1 MKKILTALL
10 FPTIVLSQT
19 TKEVER
25 DRLFRTPSPESL
37 SPGDLN
43 ANEEVFLFNE
53 SLLTEDKG
61 GYNEAFYTGNDDNR
75 FSLGYQFSTNYEDF
89 TELSSLEIIFS
100 KQLQRYSEV
109 WISGILKR
117 TTGKYKAMAE
127 EIQTSNGDVKRSDSQ
142 QSFTT
147 VGVGGGYRFKALAK
161 AWGTDRIFETIDA
174 YLTYNRHLD
183 GATDERY
190 QGFGM
195 LADYGLHYRS
205 TESFYYGGKLSYN
218 IAALERPAEDD
229 EKLQDRS
236 LVFGWLALG
245 FELGYYY

>member
-1 MKKILTALL
+1 MKLKLILLL
-10 FPTIVLSQT
+10 FPALALSQAA
-19 TKEVER
+19 KEVER
-25 DRLFRTPSPESL
+25 ERLFRTPAPESL

-43 ANEEVFLFNE
+43 NNSEVFLFNE
-53 SLLTEDKG
+53 SLLMEDKG
-61 GYNEAFYTGNDDNR
+61 GYTEAFYTGNDKNR
-75 FSLGYQFSTNYEDF
+75 FSLGYQFSTNYQDF
-89 TELSSLEIIFS
+89 TELSSLEMVFS
-100 KQLQRYSEV
+100 RQLERYSEV
-109 WISGILKR
+109 WISAVLKR
-117 TTGKYKAMAE
+117 TTGKYEAMAE

-147 VGVGGGYRFKALAK
+147 VGLGGGYRFKTLARVFNS
-161 AWGTDRIFETIDA
+161 ARIFETIDA

-190 QGFGM
+190 QGFGL

-218 IAALERPAEDD
+218 IAALERSAQSG
-229 EKLQDRS
+229 EKLEDRS
-236 LVFGWLALG
+236 LVFGWTALG